1 MARRSVSNQLQKRVL
16 NALVAFCLFL
26 PLGFIGC
33 SQNKSEVVQV
43 RKVLIDIH
51 PQFQK
56 SFAQIKK
63 EDLREFLLQSI
74 EYHKKW
80 QFTPDNSN
88 AMVLRATLDGVHR
101 STARKR
107 GKHLWI
113 LTVDLQNRANV
124 NEQRFSGYAAV
135 PYEDGDD
142 VKDTFDTAL
151 AQGFEQIY
159 SAVQAVHETNDSL
172 VAWLRTPVNGQKN
185 ISPAQKKMAIQ
196 VLGSRKSKE
205 ATGVLQQV
213 LLGAE
218 PALAKEALSALTLIG
233 DPAGLDAVFDYAERK
248 PAPIRKKAI
257 VAAQLMGGKYAA
269 AWLFTMSTGHED
281 PSVRQFAELALM
293 KVEARLNNAHQK

>member
-1 MARRSVSNQLQKRVL
+1 MPTRTDLNQFQNRTLGAFVALIFFFGGGLVGCTQNSSELVS
-16 NALVAFCLFL
+16 
-26 PLGFIGC
+26 
-33 SQNKSEVVQV
+33 V
-43 RKVLIDIH
+43 RKVLIDIN
-51 PQFQK
+51 PEFQR
-56 SFAQIKK
+56 SFSKIKK
-63 EDLREFLLQSI
+63 DDLRELLLQSV
-74 EYHKKW
+74 EHQKNWK
-80 QFTPDNSN
+80 FTPDNSR

-101 STARKR
+101 STAKKR

-113 LTVDLQNRANV
+113 LTVELQNRANG
-124 NEQRFSGYAAV
+124 NEQKFSGYAAV

-151 AQGFEQIY
+151 GQGFEQIY
-159 SAVQAVHETNDSL
+159 SAVQAVHESNDSL
-172 VAWLRTPVNGQKN
+172 LAWLRTPVNGQKK

-213 LLGAE
+213 LLGKE

-293 KVEARLNNAHQK
+293 KVEARLKNAPQK